1 MNRLKFTRRERR
13 GSILLLL
20 LVVGVILLP
29 KFLKQHAEPLIFEF
43 TEEEQVIRA
52 GFEKKKYER
61 KSKKKYQSYT
71 QSDSRKSTLPKDSFD
86 PDTMSVTSWQSLGLS
101 ERQCEVLVSYKNRI
115 GGFTNIEQLY
125 DAYVLDSARVKQ
137 WEPFLVFNKKK
148 PIERKIEINSAN
160 HEEFKTLYGI
170 GDKLSER
177 IITYREKLGGF
188 VSVQQ
193 ISEVYGLK
201 PETFDNIRAKLSV
214 DPSKVKQIYI
224 NQMDVKALAA
234 HPYIS
239 FNLAK
244 LIVNYRDQHGPYAK
258 SEDLLKSHGILFED
272 VQKIEP
278 YINFAP

>member
-1 MNRLKFTRRERR
+1 
-13 GSILLLL
+13 LLL